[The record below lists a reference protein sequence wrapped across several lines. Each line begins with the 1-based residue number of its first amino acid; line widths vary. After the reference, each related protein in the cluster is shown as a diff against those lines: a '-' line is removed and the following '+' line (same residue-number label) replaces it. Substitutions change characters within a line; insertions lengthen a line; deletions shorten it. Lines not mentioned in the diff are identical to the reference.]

1 MTAGEPRAAAT
12 RALAFDL
19 GASSGRAVL
28 GTLQDGRIA
37 IEEVHRFSN
46 DPVLMD
52 DTLYWDFL
60 RLLHEIKKGLVAA
73 RDAGGFDT
81 VGVDTWGVDF
91 GLLDADGRL
100 LENPVHYRDH
110 RTDGVPEEI
119 FRILPRQTVYG
130 ETGIQILNLNTLFQF
145 YSLAKC
151 RPELLKRASR
161 ALFTPD
167 LINYF
172 LSGVARTEY
181 AIASTSAMLRPVSAV
196 WSEMLTGRLGLPAGL
211 FPPIVDAG
219 TPIGPLSDSIRAE
232 LSLPAAQVIAV
243 ASHDTA
249 SAVIAVPSLPGEET
263 VFISSGTWSVMGVER
278 PDPIISELSYRFNF
292 SNEGGY
298 GRSTRFLKNIMGL
311 WLIQETRRQWIREGK
326 TLSYGDMEREA
337 LQSAPFRSLVNP
349 DSAAFA
355 PMGDM
360 PSRIRTACQAASE
373 PVPQTVGE
381 VTRCIYESLALKY
394 RMVKEEIETLTG
406 HGFDRLRVVGGGVK
420 DGLLSQFTAD
430 ATGATVIAGPVE
442 ATALGNIAVQLIA
455 TGVLPS
461 KEAARQAIRQ
471 SFDCLEY
478 APVPE
483 KWEDWDTAY
492 RRFQG
497 ICG

>member
-1 MTAGEPRAAAT
+1 
-12 RALAFDL
+12 
-19 GASSGRAVL
+19 VL
-28 GTLQDGRIA
+28 L
-37 IEEVHRFSN
+37 N
-46 DPVLMD
+46 

-60 RLLHEIKKGLVAA
+60 RLFHEIKKGLVAA

-91 GLLDADGRL
+91 GLIDASGRL

-119 FRILPRQTVYG
+119 FRIIPRQAVYG

-145 YSLAKC
+145 YSLARH
-151 RPELLKRASR
+151 RPELVARAAQ

-181 AIASTSAMLRPVSAV
+181 TISSTSAMLRPVSAV
-196 WSEMLTGRLGLPAGL
+196 WSEMLTDRLGLPAGL
-211 FPPIVDAG
+211 FAPVVDAG
-219 TPIGPLSDSIRAE
+219 TPIGSLSDSIRSE

-263 VFISSGTWSVMGVER
+263 VFISSGTWSVMGIES
-278 PDPIISELSYRFNF
+278 PEPIISDMSYRFNF

-298 GRSTRFLKNIMGL
+298 GRNTRFLKNIMGL
-311 WLIQETRRQWIREGK
+311 WLIQETRRQWMREGK
-326 TLSYGDMEREA
+326 TLTYGDMEREA
-337 LQSAPFRSLVNP
+337 LLSEPFRSLVNP

-360 PSRIRTACQAASE
+360 PGRIRAACQAIGE
-373 PVPQTVGE
+373 PIPLTVGE

-406 HGFDRLRVVGGGVK
+406 HRFDRLRVVGGGVK

-430 ATGATVIAGPVE
+430 ATGARVVAGPIE

-455 TGVLPS
+455 AGVLPS
-461 KEAARQAIRQ
+461 KEAAREAIRL

-478 APVPE
+478 SPAPE
-483 KWEDWDTAY
+483 RQADWDAAY